1 MITIVTINLNNKNG
15 LRKTIESVISQT
27 YFDKIEYIIIDGGST
42 DGSVDVIKEYEDKIS
57 YWVSE
62 PDKGI
67 FNAMNKGIDVSTGE
81 YSLYLNSGD
90 YFNSYDIIEKVYD
103 ELDKDIV
110 YGNENKL
117 KQGRTV
123 ILSKYP
129 DVLEERFFKTTA
141 LPHQSTFI
149 KTSLLKENKYSE
161 DWKLLGDW
169 LFFREMIMVK
179 KVSYKHIPIV
189 ISNYG
194 LDGVSTTMRNI
205 HEAEKKEYYK
215 KNSL

>member
-1 MITIVTINLNNKNG
+1 MISIVTINLNNKNG
-15 LRKTIESVISQT
+15 LRKTIESVVNQT

-62 PDKGI
+62 PDSGI
-67 FNAMNKGIDVSTGE
+67 FNAMNKGVDVSNGE

-129 DVLEERFFKTTA
+129 DVLEERFFKMTA

-161 DWKLLGDW
+161 DWKLLGYW
-169 LFFREMIMVK
+169 KFFREMIMVK
-179 KVSYKHIPIV
+179 KVSYKHLPIV
-189 ISNYG
+189 IW
-194 LDGVSTTMRNI
+194 
-205 HEAEKKEYYK
+205 
-215 KNSL
+215 